1 MFIMKNRFFTFGLMI
16 LFVAL
21 AQSFRAQ
28 TTQASFAGSWKM
40 KPANPSHNLSKLN
53 IIDNGSSI
61 TISIK
66 KLNLKN
72 IPAKYDPQERKLH
85 FNISG
90 TDYYLV
96 YVPADGSLM
105 GYITSGASKYADYIK

>member
-1 MFIMKNRFFTFGLMI
+1 MKNGLFGFGLMI
-16 LFVAL
+16 LFVFFSM
-21 AQSFRAQ
+21 SFKAQ

-40 KPANPSHNLSKLN
+40 KPMNASHNLSKLN
-53 IIDNGSSI
+53 IFDNGTSV

-85 FNISG
+85 FTVSG

-96 YVPADGSLM
+96 YVPANGQLM
-105 GYITSGASKYADYIK
+105 GYTTGTGVKYADYVK

>member
-1 MFIMKNRFFTFGLMI
+1 MKNGLFGFGLMI
-16 LFVAL
+16 LFVFFSM
-21 AQSFRAQ
+21 SFKAQ

-40 KPANPSHNLSKLN
+40 KPMNASHNLSKLN
-53 IIDNGSSI
+53 IFDNGTSV

-72 IPAKYDPQERKLH
+72 IPGKYDPQERKLH
-85 FNISG
+85 FTVSG

-96 YVPADGSLM
+96 YVPANGQLM
-105 GYITSGASKYADYIK
+105 GYTTGTGVKYADYIK

>member
-1 MFIMKNRFFTFGLMI
+1 MKHGLFTFGLMI
-16 LFVAL
+16 LFVFL
-21 AQSFRAQ
+21 SQSFSAQ

-53 IIDNGSSI
+53 IIDNGTSVS
-61 TISIK
+61 ISIK

-72 IPAKYDPQERKLH
+72 IPGKYDPQERKLH
-85 FNISG
+85 FNVSG

-96 YVPADGSLM
+96 FVPANGSIM
-105 GYITSGASKYADYIK
+105 GYTSGTGVKYGDYVK